1 MHRQAKV
8 PLNHFMATL
17 LVLMTVPCIPCTLL
31 KPPVSNAVGCAKSH
45 LLCTATDRKATNFI
59 CLTSRIA
66 FICWDTTQFVPA
78 HEFHFDCGF
87 CLTVTKYLLIV
98 KSVSQASHTNCQ
110 AVQASLLLI
119 HGWNLLLSAHTMS
132 HCRRASQDCF
142 IALHSSLGLMTE
154 PQQSRQITVSCAYQV
169 GYMCNTHTCKL
180 TQRDFFHNQFNVTA
194 THQSKHK

>member
-45 LLCTATDRKATNFI
+45 LLCTDTDRKATNFI

-87 CLTVTKYLLIV
+87 CLTVKKYLL
-98 KSVSQASHTNCQ
+98 KSRIPHK
-110 AVQASLLLI
+110 
-119 HGWNLLLSAHTMS
+119 LSDNTGITAADTWLES
-132 HCRRASQDCF
+132 
-142 IALHSSLGLMTE
+142 SSLCPHHVSLSTRSSE
-154 PQQSRQITVSCAYQV
+154 WLHCPAQQPWSDAT
-169 GYMCNTHTCKL
+169 T
-180 TQRDFFHNQFNVTA
+180 TA
-194 THQSKHK
+194 VHADNSILCSPGQLHL